1 MVETQSKSAIQAPA
15 ERPPLRVPPKRT
27 FSEAQGALATQ
38 SGTEQPKEVKEPLRP
53 AQRRRSNPPQPK
65 LDAKAMMKLVPALS
79 ERELKQLVNT
89 ILRRKKR
96 EEGARSRRPSELTAA
111 RGTTTV
117 EREPTARTSRTAT
130 TVLPPSEQRS
140 FVELAPT
147 PKESTLGPGGP
158 LSTFESQEMKTRRE
172 SHKAEE
178 SVLAG
183 ALLRQASRLV
193 FSLYNIFF
201 TYLILS
207 PTILEYLYLLYN
219 LN

>member
-53 AQRRRSNPPQPK
+53 AQRRRSIPPQPK
-65 LDAKAMMKLVPALS
+65 LDAKTMMKLVPALS

-96 EEGARSRRPSELTAA
+96 EESARSRRPSEQTTA
-111 RGTTTV
+111 RGTITV
-117 EREPTARTSRTAT
+117 EREPTVRTSRTAT

-158 LSTFESQEMKTRRE
+158 LSIFESQEMKTRRE
-172 SHKAEE
+172 THKAEE

-183 ALLRQASRLV
+183 ALLRQASRPV
-193 FSLYNIFF
+193 FTFSLYNIFNISKSC
-201 TYLILS
+201 TSYSRAL
-207 PTILEYLYLLYN
+207 
-219 LN
+219 